1 MFDVR
6 PLSLTSV
13 HYINCI
19 FGTQTTK
26 PFIAPEITFKCHF
39 NVTEGHRQC
48 HPSKSR
54 LHLFSVKNS
63 LNDLYGRLKSLA
75 IYHFLLVALI
85 IETDRISFYF
95 SFSAPN
101 NAFFLFFGVY
111 FSAEKRI
118 HDVFG
123 FLFFGVKNSIFGH

>member
-39 NVTEGHRQC
+39 NVTGGHRQC

-95 SFSAPN
+95 SFSAPK
-101 NAFFLFFGVY
+101 NAFFY
-111 FSAEKRI
+111 FSAFIFRPKKRI
-118 HDVFG
+118 HEFSVFY
-123 FLFFGVKNSIFGH
+123 FSV

>member
-95 SFSAPN
+95 SFSAPK
-101 NAFFLFFGVY
+101 NAFFY
-111 FSAEKRI
+111 FSAFIFRPKKRI
-118 HDVFG
+118 HEFSVFY
-123 FLFFGVKNSIFGH
+123 FSV